1 MCVDACRRGEFASTS
16 AVRQLVATP
25 RIFGEILI
33 FCRESGLFSGYI
45 YGHFLPIPYTNLRS
59 GGPHHGSETNLSS
72 PPGYAR
78 SNTRRA
84 LGTCNLGF
92 EVLEDRRMLTVINW
106 TNRNIFEHSP
116 PPAVDNDNRFDSAFD
131 IVRNGV
137 LDTSRRD
144 AAIAVVDAAIADWER
159 VITSFADPSMVYNI
173 KISMDSDGTTGTGIS
188 AVVDPNSILDVN
200 SNKVLDTGLA
210 PAECDDEHR
219 LANPRCVCRFPRRA
233 CRVVPRPESE

>member
-1 MCVDACRRGEFASTS
+1 MATSCQFRTRTSEVGDHTMGRKRTSLRR
-16 AVRQLVATP
+16 RAT
-25 RIFGEILI
+25 R
-33 FCRESGLFSGYI
+33 
-45 YGHFLPIPYTNLRS
+45 
-59 GGPHHGSETNLSS
+59 
-72 PPGYAR
+72 R

-173 KISMDSDGTTGTGIS
+173 KISMDSDGTTGTGI
-188 AVVDPNSILDVN
+188 ARWWTRI
-200 SNKVLDTGLA
+200 
-210 PAECDDEHR
+210 
-219 LANPRCVCRFPRRA
+219 RFWM
-233 CRVVPRPESE
+233 